1 MKELSKSKLTDFLQN
16 ERDNCYW
23 FWFKGKINRKN
34 LSGTLEWNGQRLKN
48 GFYNCFDIM
57 SGKWNG
63 QSKAEF
69 EKNYKRVKDIVD
81 KSNGDCDKMVSL
93 SRTQAGRI
101 HDEWKALNRAMVAKE
116 KGHVG
121 GKYFE
126 DFDGPVMAY
135 EMTSDE
141 VKEVCVEIKN
151 FLTRERY
158 FRFFEKHKHLFSKD
172 ATIYTFV
179 SFVENLV
186 NDLRDSEGYD
196 CI

>member
-116 KGHVG
+116 KGHEEI
-121 GKYFE
+121 FE
-126 DFDGPVMAY
+126 VFFHRAY
-135 EMTSDE
+135 ELGSVT
-141 VKEVCVEIKN
+141 KQAY
-151 FLTRERY
+151 REYRL
-158 FRFFEKHKHLFSKD
+158 EKLG
-172 ATIYTFV
+172 I
-179 SFVENLV
+179 
-186 NDLRDSEGYD
+186 
-196 CI
+196 